1 MTKYLKF
8 NNATTI
14 LTSIFLTI
22 FGLIIGY
29 AASKGLNLPFTA
41 ETLTSIVVGAI
52 MFYFSIQN
60 AKNPNDMFDED
71 TIYIPV
77 DDLSDEQIDF
87 INKIIEDTIT
97 DNLGED
103 TDV

>member
-22 FGLIIGY
+22 FGLLLGY
-29 AASKGLNLPFTA
+29 LTTYGLNLPVDA
-41 ETLTSIVVGAI
+41 QTLTSLVVGAI

-60 AKNPNDMFDED
+60 AKNPNDMFEED

-77 DDLSDEQIDF
+77 DNLSDEQVDF

-97 DNLGED
+97 DNLGDDED
-103 TDV
+103 V